1 MPFDFH
7 RARFCERRI
16 THGNLLIA
24 SKPTGTAQFRK
35 TERFLAHISEE
46 ASELKAKA
54 TN

>member
-24 SKPTGTAQFRK
+24 SKPTAPFRK
-35 TERFLAHISEE
+35 TERFVAHISEE